1 MSPGDKYGSY
11 EIVEFLGR
19 GNMGWVYLAR
29 HPEGHQVALK
39 IVYRGQD
46 LEDADVLEAEQLG
59 AELQQRLRG
68 VDPRVVAV
76 DRYGYFGRDLF
87 IEMEYVPGE
96 DLATTLQRGP
106 LNPQLAAGIAAQLC
120 EMLENLRTFST
131 AIGEKQFTGVVH
143 GDLKPRNIRINP
155 EGHVKV
161 IDFGIAKALSQTR
174 KQTVNVFA
182 SKAYCSPERLDTQN
196 MDSHSDLWSVGVLLY
211 QMIAGK
217 LPFDEASV
225 EQLERRIRSGP
236 PPGPLPASCPE
247 SLRNIVMRMLARA
260 PARRYQTATGV
271 KQDLERFL
279 KGERV
284 GAMPLES
291 EVTVRSAVPNTAS
304 TLRTVPPPVR
314 KAASPILRRTFGCF
328 AIFGALAL
336 VAVTAVGMQ
345 VSFYDDAKAL
355 KEGVETKRIDL
366 DEAWT
371 RYQKLNRREHLPF
384 LMWGARRTLKSK
396 LIAAGSEPILEFR
409 NSDAPSVR
417 ETQWRKAYAEFA
429 RAEEIDPDD
438 NKIRGDMDLCEGH
451 LDRIAA
457 SGAKGAN
464 RAKNLNAAV
473 SKFQESADLLR
484 KSPDP
489 YLGLAR
495 LYVYDLNDM
504 ERAEEALNKAWDYGH
519 ARGKREKA
527 QLADGYYH
535 RAERTVSAARSFSE
549 MPQQQREYLEK
560 ARHDY
565 LHAENLYAQVGA
577 FYNATQNR
585 LKAIRAA
592 DQVENRIRELQ
603 DAGSVK

>member
-1 MSPGDKYGSY
+1 MSPGDKYGGY
-11 EIVEFLGR
+11 EILEFLGR

-29 HPEGHQVALK
+29 DAAGKQVALK
-39 IVYRGQD
+39 IVYGGRD
-46 LEDADVLEAEQLG
+46 SDEAEVLEAEQLG

-68 VDPRVVAV
+68 VDPRVVEV
-76 DRYGYFGRDLF
+76 NRYGYFGRDLF

-106 LNPQLAAGIAAQLC
+106 LNPRLAAGIAAQLC

-131 AIGEKQFTGVVH
+131 SIGDKQFTGVVH
-143 GDLKPRNIRINP
+143 GDLKPRNVRINP

-196 MDSHSDLWSVGVLLY
+196 MDSRSDLWSVGVLLY

-217 LPFDEASV
+217 LPFDESSV
-225 EQLERRIRSGP
+225 EQLERRIRTGP
-236 PPGPLPASCPE
+236 PPGSLPASCPE
-247 SLRNIVMRMLARA
+247 SLRNIIMRMLARD
-260 PARRYQTATGV
+260 PARRYQTATEV
-271 KQDLERFL
+271 KEDLTRFL
-279 KGERV
+279 KGDRIP
-284 GAMPLES
+284 APPIES
-291 EVTVRSAVPNTAS
+291 EATVRSAAATVRTA
-304 TLRTVPPPVR
+304 RPPVR
-314 KAASPILRRTFGCF
+314 KVESPILRRTFGCF
-328 AIFGALAL
+328 AVLGTLAL
-336 VAVTAVGMQ
+336 VAVAAVGMQ

-366 DEAWT
+366 DDAWT
-371 RYQKLNRREHLPF
+371 RYQKLNGREHLPF
-384 LMWGARRTLKSK
+384 LMWGARRALKAR
-396 LIAAGSEPILEFR
+396 LIAAGNEPILEYR
-409 NSDAPSVR
+409 DSDAPTVR
-417 ETQWRKAYAEFA
+417 ENQWKQAYAAFA
-429 RAEEIDPDD
+429 RAEQMDPDD
-438 NKIRGDMDLCEGH
+438 NKLRGDMDICEGH
-451 LDRIAA
+451 LDRIA
-457 SGAKGAN
+457 AKGAN
-464 RAKNLNAAV
+464 RAKNLNAAI
-473 SKFQESADLLR
+473 SKFREAADLLR

-504 ERAEEALNKAWDYGH
+504 ERAEEALNQASDYGH

-560 ARHDY
+560 ARRDY
-565 LHAENLYAQVGA
+565 LRAEDLYAQVGT

-585 LKAIRAA
+585 IRTIHAA
-592 DQVENRIRELQ
+592 DQVENRMRELQ
-603 DAGSVK
+603 DAGSSK

>member
-1 MSPGDKYGSY
+1 MSPGDRYGGY

-29 HPEGHQVALK
+29 HSDGQQVALK

-46 LEDADVLEAEQLG
+46 LDDADVLEAEQLG

-68 VDPRVVAV
+68 VDPRVVGV
-76 DRYGYFGRDLF
+76 NRYGYFGRDLF

-106 LNPQLAAGIAAQLC
+106 LNPRLAAGIAMQLC

-131 AIGEKQFTGVVH
+131 SISDKQFTGVVH
-143 GDLKPRNIRINP
+143 GDLKPRNIRITP

-196 MDSHSDLWSVGVLLY
+196 MDSHSDLWSAGVLLY

-217 LPFDEASV
+217 LPFNEASV

-236 PPGPLPASCPE
+236 PANPLPASCPE
-247 SLRNIVMRMLARA
+247 SLRNIVMRMLARD
-260 PARRYQTATGV
+260 PARRYQTATDV
-271 KQDLERFL
+271 KQDLTRFL

-284 GAMPLES
+284 GAMPVES
-291 EVTVRSAVPNTAS
+291 EATVRTS
-304 TLRTVPPPVR
+304 LRTAPPLVR
-314 KAASPILRRTFGCF
+314 KTASPILRRTFGCF
-328 AIFGALAL
+328 AILGALAL

-345 VSFYDDAKAL
+345 VSFYDDASAF

-366 DEAWT
+366 DDAWA

-384 LMWGARRTLKSK
+384 LMWGARRALKSR
-396 LIAAGSEPILEFR
+396 LIAAGSEPILEYR
-409 NSDAPSVR
+409 NSDAPTVR
-417 ETQWRKAYAEFA
+417 ENQWKQAYAEFA

-457 SGAKGAN
+457 SGTKGAN

-473 SKFQESADLLR
+473 SKFHESADLLR

-504 ERAEEALNKAWDYGH
+504 ERAEDALNKAWDYGH

-560 ARHDY
+560 SRQDY
-565 LHAENLYAQVGA
+565 LHAEDLYAQVGA

-585 LKAIRAA
+585 IKAIRAA

-603 DAGSVK
+603 DAGFVK

>member
-1 MSPGDKYGSY
+1 MSPGDKYGGY

-29 HPEGHQVALK
+29 DPAGKQVALK
-39 IVYRGQD
+39 IVYRGRD
-46 LEDADVLEAEQLG
+46 SEDADVLEAEQLG
-59 AELQQRLRG
+59 AELQQRLGG
-68 VDPRVVAV
+68 VDPRVVIV
-76 DRYGYFGRDLF
+76 NRYGYFGRDLF

-96 DLATTLQRGP
+96 DLAATLQRGP
-106 LNPQLAAGIAAQLC
+106 MNPRLAAGIAMQLC
-120 EMLENLRTFST
+120 EMLEALRTFST
-131 AIGEKQFTGVVH
+131 SIGDRQFTGVVH
-143 GDLKPRNIRINP
+143 GDLKPRNIRIDP
-155 EGHVKV
+155 EGRVKV

-182 SKAYCSPERLDTQN
+182 SKAYCSPERLDTQK

-211 QMIAGK
+211 QTIAGK
-217 LPFDEASV
+217 LPFDEPST
-225 EQLERRIRSGP
+225 EHLERRIRSGP

-247 SLRNIVMRMLARA
+247 SLLNIVMRMLARD
-260 PARRYQTATGV
+260 PARRYRTAADV
-271 KQDLERFL
+271 KQDLARFL
-279 KGERV
+279 KGERIA
-284 GAMPLES
+284 AMPSES
-291 EVTVRSAVPNTAS
+291 EATARTTFPTTVRT
-304 TLRTVPPPVR
+304 TPPPVR
-314 KAASPILRRTFGCF
+314 KPASPMLRRTFGCF
-328 AIFGALAL
+328 AVFGTLVL

-355 KEGVETKRIDL
+355 KEGAETKRIDL

-384 LMWGARRTLKSK
+384 LMWGARRALKSRF
-396 LIAAGSEPILEFR
+396 IAAGNEPILEYR

-417 ETQWRKAYAEFA
+417 ENQWKQAYAAFA

-438 NKIRGDMDLCEGH
+438 NKIRGDMDICEGH
-451 LDRIAA
+451 LDRI
-457 SGAKGAN
+457 SAKGAS

-473 SKFQESADLLR
+473 SKFHEAADLLR

-495 LYVYDLNDM
+495 MYVYDLNDM
-504 ERAEEALNKAWDYGH
+504 ERAEAALDKASDYGH

-535 RAERTVSAARSFSE
+535 RAERTATAARSFSE
-549 MPQQQREYLEK
+549 MPQQQGEYLEK
-560 ARHDY
+560 ARRDY
-565 LHAENLYAQVGA
+565 LHAEDLYAQVGA

-585 LKAIRAA
+585 IRAIRAA
-592 DQVENRIRELQ
+592 DQVENRLREMQ
-603 DAGSVK
+603 DAGSIK